1 MACITTWTQKNKFKG
16 PTDDALWWTVSIIYH
31 NIIIIALKYTINV
44 MHLNHPKANP
54 PTSVMEKLSSTK
66 LLPGAKN
73 FADCWCKRCMRAG
86 CHFSCVWLFMTI
98 GTVACQAPLS
108 MEFSSQEYWG
118 GFPCPPPVNLPNS
131 EIEPTSLTSP
141 ALVVV
146 GVGWG
151 LYYLCHLGRPKEYI
165 GRTKLQL
172 TWEQSKM
179 CFCLVNFI

>member
-1 MACITTWTQKNKFKG
+1 MH
-16 PTDDALWWTVSIIYH
+16 Y
-31 NIIIIALKYTINV
+31 
-44 MHLNHPKANP
+44 HLN
-54 PTSVMEKLSSTK
+54 SEKQVQGPHWWCIMVNCVHYISQHNNNSTK
-66 LLPGAKN
+66 VYNKCNAFESSQNQSPHLSHGKVVFHKTAPGAKN
-73 FADCWCKRCMRAG
+73 FADRWCKRCMRAG

-98 GTVACQAPLS
+98 CTVACQAPLS

-179 CFCLVNFI
+179 CFCLVNFT